1 MNPLVTQDGWHFY
14 NEGMTS
20 AEVVKLLYKAILEAC
35 NDDTI
40 ILGCNAIGHL
50 GAGLMHMN
58 RTGDDTSGLNWER
71 TRSMGVNTL
80 AFRLPQHG
88 KFYEV
93 DADCVGID
101 YGISWQYNKQWADL
115 LAQSGTSLFVSARPG
130 LLSDSENEELHQIM
144 LTASEQKIM

>member
-1 MNPLVTQDGWHFY
+1 
-14 NEGMTS
+14 
-20 AEVVKLLYKAILEAC
+20 
-35 NDDTI
+35 
-40 ILGCNAIGHL
+40 
-50 GAGLMHMN
+50 MN

-80 AFRLPQHG
+80 AFRLPQHR

-144 LTASEQKIM
+144 LTASEQKNHVIPTDWEYTDCPEEWEDTASGIKRKYDWYEKSGVKFKTQAVRYTPYLSIIG